1 MYKSSIMYSSTSASC
16 HDEMFDLTGYLLRLV
31 PCRGFW
37 EFIYMLL
44 GVHVFHKGPSLI
56 KLFPTAKTCPQIYLK
71 GVTTSGREHVAQKCV
86 KLTVYMF
93 MYMYIKYF
101 VNY

>member
-1 MYKSSIMYSSTSASC
+1 MYSSASC
-16 HDEMFDLTGYLLRLV
+16 HYEMFDLTGYLLRLV

-56 KLFPTAKTCPQIYLK
+56 KLFSTAKTCPQIYLK
-71 GVTTSGREHVAQKCV
+71 GVTTSGKRTRSTKNV
-86 KLTVYMF
+86 
-93 MYMYIKYF
+93 
-101 VNY
+101 